1 MNTHDVQRLTNQQK
15 MPARGC
21 TQDISLATDTS
32 GNFSPNVSQY
42 DRKVIPVNENL
53 TMFQMSQG
61 PNGPP
66 REDARTY
73 PETCG
78 PYKDDEMEVC
88 PDDLNL
94 PRAPQIPTVA
104 LPEEDDGEDFSCSG
118 SKSNLEGGSTSTL
131 DGDPEAKLLGRLDDI
146 LPELLAI
153 SETES
158 R

>member
-1 MNTHDVQRLTNQQK
+1 

-21 TQDISLATDTS
+21 TEGISLTADTS
-32 GNFSPNVSQY
+32 GNSSPNESQ
-42 DRKVIPVNENL
+42 E
-53 TMFQMSQG
+53 

-78 PYKDDEMEVC
+78 PYKDDGLEASPV
-88 PDDLNL
+88 NIKL
-94 PRAPQIPTVA
+94 PPAPQIPTVA
-104 LPEEDDGEDFSCSG
+104 LPEEEDGSCSG
-118 SKSNLEGGSTSTL
+118 SGSNLEGGLTGTS
-131 DGDPEAKLLGRLDDI
+131 DGDPEAKLLGCLDDI

-153 SETES
+153 SKTEV